1 MERRIIRRKIP
12 RILFWLLIIYTAC
25 VSTVVLAIQFGLIQL
40 PPRQLEAAGGEPAQK
55 NTQPVIGEL
64 AFAEQFAREYLF
76 WTQGKRGIQGRAV
89 EALLETEYGCA
100 RGA

>member
-1 MERRIIRRKIP
+1 MERPIIRRKIP

-40 PPRQLEAAGGEPAQK
+40 PPRQLEAAGENLHKKHTACHRGTCFCGTIRQR
-55 NTQPVIGEL
+55 ISFL
-64 AFAEQFAREYLF
+64 DAR
-76 WTQGKRGIQGRAV
+76 KRGIQGRAV